1 MTYKFRYTM
10 TYEKFKQKVE
20 ELGLGYSCYGCG
32 FGRQI
37 FIIDGEGDRFL
48 IVLSK
53 HNIFV
58 NPYFNP
64 KLSKS
69 IKNKM
74 IDLCFEL
81 TKTPINERGKRSDLW
96 KI

>member
-1 MTYKFRYTM
+1 MTYKIRYTM
-10 TYEKFKQKVE
+10 TYKKFKQKVE
-20 ELGLGYSCYGCG
+20 ELGLGYNCYGYGIG
-32 FGRQI
+32 FRT
-37 FIIDGEGDRFL
+37 FLLDGKGDRFL

-53 HNIFV
+53 HNQFV

-64 KLSKS
+64 KLSES
-69 IKNKM
+69 IKNKV

>member
-20 ELGLGYSCYGCG
+20 ELGLGYNCYGCG
-32 FGRQI
+32 FGSQI
-37 FIIDGEGDRFL
+37 FIIDGEGGRFL
-48 IVLSK
+48 IAFSK

-64 KLSKS
+64 NLSES

-96 KI
+96 RI